1 MKTKHKKLLRKD
13 SRNWSFS
20 SWQTS
25 HCENSER
32 ARNFMTSVHF
42 EFQHRRN
49 VTYLMSNRLSCC
61 LLPQMAKAKQKLV
74 PIQFQITTLFVQS
87 HVQSTT
93 QGRTGTAQTVFQLAS
108 TSVPCSIDP
117 LGVYVIVWEG
127 LYK

>member
-61 LLPQMAKAKQKLV
+61 LLPQMAKAKQKMF
-74 PIQFQITTLFVQS
+74 QFNSKSRRFLFNLMCRAPPKVELEQLKQCS
-87 HVQSTT
+87 SWQVLPCHV
-93 QGRTGTAQTVFQLAS
+93 R
-108 TSVPCSIDP
+108 
-117 LGVYVIVWEG
+117 
-127 LYK
+127 